1 MSFVCRIASAG
12 FHAST
17 AGGRRGGDR
26 TSCVCGAP
34 GPGVTRSCRPW
45 RAACGLGCAV
55 PGAGGGALRRRGRSD
70 LRDGLDRM
78 RLSGRVAAHTCA
90 ARGDGDATCADCA

>member
-55 PGAGGGALRRRGRSD
+55 PGAGGGAGGRICETVWTKEC
-70 LRDGLDRM
+70 LE
-78 RLSGRVAAHTCA
+78 
-90 ARGDGDATCADCA
+90 

>member
-55 PGAGGGALRRRGRSD
+55 PGAGGAGGRICETVWTACGF
-70 LRDGLDRM
+70 RDGLRHIHA
-78 RLSGRVAAHTCA
+78 RRGATETRRVP
-90 ARGDGDATCADCA
+90 DCA